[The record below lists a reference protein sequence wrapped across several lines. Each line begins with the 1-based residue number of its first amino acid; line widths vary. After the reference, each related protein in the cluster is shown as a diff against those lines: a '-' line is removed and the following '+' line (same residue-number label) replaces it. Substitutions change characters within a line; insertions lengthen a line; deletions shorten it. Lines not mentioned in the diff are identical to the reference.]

1 MLALSNQNPV
11 GTIQIW
17 DVRGKHQN
25 KANVGMVAA
34 STFQSIKKQNWTVLS
49 KSNRIARNA
58 HAPSTDI
65 TCLRFG
71 TQRSHALLSRN
82 ETDGSLKLWDLRKFT
97 APVATVQDLP
107 TGFVSIGN
115 TQCCFS
121 PNEDLVLCGVGATQS
136 ADGHIAV
143 CDADTLRLVKRLG
156 CRNAGSVIAVTWH
169 PKLNQIAY
177 GCGDRKQGGAR
188 MLYDVDVSA
197 RHLGIVPAVG
207 RRPRPA
213 SDADEFL
220 NVQHEIYDPST
231 VRIVN
236 GRRVVPN
243 ERDGA
248 KRGRHFEGT
257 AATTTTTSAAA
268 ATTTSAARKMA
279 KLFKPKTSAEIEAQR
294 GAASNYGAGGRIGVG
309 THSSILTQ
317 YLLKNQG
324 VLKPPEQK
332 DVRESILR
340 HAGEGEAALKDLT
353 AAYRTTQP
361 EAIFQDAAD
370 GNDDDRE
377 EGGDDNKDE

>member
-1 MLALSNQNPV
+1 
-11 GTIQIW
+11 
-17 DVRGKHQN
+17 
-25 KANVGMVAA
+25 MVAA

-107 TGFVSIGN
+107 IGFVSIGN

-143 CDADTLRLVKRLG
+143 YDADTLRLVKRLG

-197 RHLGIVPAVG
+197 RDLGIVPAVG

-236 GRRVVPN
+236 GRRVVPS
-243 ERDGA
+243 ERGDGGGGGGA
-248 KRGRHFEGT
+248 KRGRHENQT
-257 AATTTTTSAAA
+257 ATTTKTKT
-268 ATTTSAARKMA
+268 KMA
-279 KLFKPKTSAEIEAQR
+279 KLFKPKTSAEIEAQS
-294 GAASNYGAGGRIGVG
+294 GAASKFGAGGRIGVG
-309 THSSILTQ
+309 THSSLLTQ

-324 VLKPPEQK
+324 VLKPPEQE

-353 AAYRTTQP
+353 AAYSKTQP
-361 EAIFQDAAD
+361 KAIFFSQED
-370 GNDDDRE
+370 GGGDGERDNNNDDE
-377 EGGDDNKDE
+377 